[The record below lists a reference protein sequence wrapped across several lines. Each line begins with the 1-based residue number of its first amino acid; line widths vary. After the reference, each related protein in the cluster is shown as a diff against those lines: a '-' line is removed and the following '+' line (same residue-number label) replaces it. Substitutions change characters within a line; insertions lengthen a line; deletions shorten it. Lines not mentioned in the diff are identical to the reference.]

1 MSEAAAPICRGWSWG
16 ERYEAVPP
24 AGLLRGTL
32 RAPVGGVGGEGSLEQ
47 AKSDFREHIQRTWSH
62 PVLVRISILNAK
74 TVSCLFILQRI
85 TVLGVCM
92 GVG

>member
-1 MSEAAAPICRGWSWG
+1 MSEAAAPVSRGWSWG
-16 ERYEAVPP
+16 ERYEAVLP

-32 RAPVGGVGGEGSLEQ
+32 RAPGGGVGGEGIPEQ
-47 AKSDFREHIQRTWSH
+47 AKSDFTEHIQKTWSH

-85 TVLGVCM
+85 TVLSVCVE
-92 GVG
+92 VG